1 MDVMI
6 IKAVIMAMILMA
18 LMVTW
23 CWIMITKM
31 MLTEIDTM
39 LVVGIKVVMLII
51 FFVIKMDT
59 QQVCVL
65 QFNFIEV

>member
-1 MDVMI
+1 
-6 IKAVIMAMILMA
+6 MILMT
-18 LMVTW
+18 LMVMW

-31 MLTEIDTM
+31 LLNETETM
-39 LVVGIKVVMLII
+39 LVVGIKVVTLIF
-51 FFVIKMDT
+51 FFVIKMET

>member
-1 MDVMI
+1 
-6 IKAVIMAMILMA
+6 MILMA